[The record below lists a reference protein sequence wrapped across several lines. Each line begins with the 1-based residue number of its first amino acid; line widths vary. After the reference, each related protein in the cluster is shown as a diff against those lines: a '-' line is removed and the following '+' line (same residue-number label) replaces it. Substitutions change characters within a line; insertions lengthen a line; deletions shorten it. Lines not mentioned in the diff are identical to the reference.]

1 MTVSAPTAQAGWYP
15 DPMGRYEYR
24 YHNGLVWTADVSVG
38 GTRFVDPAGSPSTPP
53 VPGSQQAMFGMGQR
67 PKRGMAVAAFVIGL
81 LSLLFG
87 WVPLVA
93 VLAAVGIVIAL
104 VFGIIGL
111 RRSKEQNGY
120 GRGLA
125 IAGIVLS
132 VLAIPV
138 CVLGFWLTASVV
150 REVTA
155 FVDPGPYDLPR
166 PTCVQDSGTMRVEG
180 TITNASS
187 RTRTYTVVVELYS
200 GGSVSDSE
208 YIPVENVAPGETRD
222 WATTGVYFADD
233 CAVRQVLG
241 PTPFDLPPEDLNG
254 N

>member
-1 MTVSAPTAQAGWYP
+1 MSAPTAQAGWYP

-24 YHNGLVWTADVSVG
+24 YHNGVLWTADVSVG

-53 VPGSQQAMFGMGQR
+53 VPGSQQPSFGGATR

-81 LSLLFG
+81 LSLLLG

-93 VLAAVGIVIAL
+93 VLAAVGVVIAL

-111 RRSKEQNGY
+111 RRSAAQQGY
-120 GRGLA
+120 GRGFA
-125 IAGIVLS
+125 ITGIVLA

-138 CVLGFWLTASVV
+138 CVAGFVFTASVV
-150 REVTA
+150 REVSA
-155 FVDPGPYDLPR
+155 FVDPGEYDLPR

-180 TITNASS
+180 TITNRSD
-187 RTRTYTVVVELYS
+187 RTRTYTVVVELSS

-222 WATTGVYFADD
+222 WATEGVYFADD

-241 PTPFDLPPEDLNG
+241 PTPFDLPAKDLNG